1 MPKTNYYS
9 FGNSASR
16 DAYNKVYTPG
26 DQPSPRGRDMKDMP
40 GPGEYKY
47 KNMNVGVD
55 ARKFSFLKRTKN
67 VYGKSS
73 LNITKKLTTMVISF
87 FMLLTLRTC
96 FRTRE
101 YYEKGQRAR
110 TWYLCTS
117 YRDKFHWQI
126 SFVYHTVSGRTFHR

>member
-55 ARKFSFLKRTKN
+55 ARKFSFLRRTKN
-67 VYGKSS
+67 VYGKSL
-73 LNITKKLTTMVISF
+73 LNITKKLQTKVNIF
-87 FMLLTLRTC
+87 FMLLTIQTC
-96 FRTRE
+96 FRTGE

-110 TWYLCTS
+110 TRHLCTCN
-117 YRDKFHWQI
+117 RDKLYWQI
-126 SFVYHTVSGRTFHR
+126 SFVYYTVSERTFH

>member
-67 VYGKSS
+67 VYGKS
-73 LNITKKLTTMVISF
+73 LLTITNKLPSNVTIL
-87 FMLLTLRTC
+87 FMLLTIRTC
-96 FRTRE
+96 FRTRAH
-101 YYEKGQRAR
+101 YEKGQRPR
-110 TWYLCTS
+110 TRFLCACH
-117 YRDKFHWQI
+117 RDKFYWQI
-126 SFVYHTVSGRTFHR
+126 SFVYYTVSERTFLR

>member
-16 DAYNKVYTPG
+16 DAYDKVYTPG

-67 VYGKSS
+67 VYGKSL
-73 LNITKKLTTMVISF
+73 LNITKKLPFNATIF
-87 FMLLTLRTC
+87 FMLLTTLAC

-101 YYEKGQRAR
+101 YYEKGQCAR
-110 TWYLCTS
+110 TW
-117 YRDKFHWQI
+117 
-126 SFVYHTVSGRTFHR
+126 

>member
-55 ARKFSFLKRTKN
+55 ARKFSFLRRTKN
-67 VYGKSS
+67 VYGKS
-73 LNITKKLTTMVISF
+73 LTKITKKLPSKTNIF
-87 FMLLTLRTC
+87 FMLLTIRTC
-96 FRTRE
+96 CRTRK
-101 YYEKGQRAR
+101 YNEKGQRAR
-110 TWYLCTS
+110 TRHLCTC
-117 YRDKFHWQI
+117 YRDKLCWQI
-126 SFVYHTVSGRTFHR
+126 SFVYYTVSQRTFHR